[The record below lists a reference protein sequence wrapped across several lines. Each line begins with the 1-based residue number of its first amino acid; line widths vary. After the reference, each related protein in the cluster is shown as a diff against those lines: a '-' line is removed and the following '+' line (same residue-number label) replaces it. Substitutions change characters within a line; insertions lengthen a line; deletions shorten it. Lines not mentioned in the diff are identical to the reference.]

1 VEDNIMR
8 VIRKQGAHVSRVAAS
23 AVILT
28 ALSAAASAPSALA
41 QHQPHTLSAPVGGG
55 TISYRDINIP
65 TCIDPL
71 IAPTSAE
78 GLADFPTFDNLV
90 LLDGAGNA
98 RPDLATSWTFSHGGR
113 WMTFQLRHGVTFS
126 NGDPFDASV
135 VQFNLRR
142 VLGPV
147 GQTAGMSSF
156 LGPLRSVT
164 VDNKYRV
171 TLIFATPF
179 RPALPNLANDS
190 LGIVDPIALKK
201 VGATKF
207 CQYPIGTGPFKI
219 QTYASGG
226 TQITL
231 VKNPLHTWETPWAHH
246 NGPAYLD
253 KVVLKPVVS
262 DSTAVSELLSGG
274 VDISQVAGSQINR
287 VKGNSS
293 IQQYRVLGQFLVQ
306 LGFKTSQ
313 APFDKVEVRRAI
325 AEAVDRNALIQAAL
339 NGLGVPAYSPLG
351 SNVPFYDPAAK
362 SLAPQYNPSD
372 AQRIL
377 SADHVTG
384 PFTLLSG
391 NSPAIMAADEIIQ
404 GELANVGVKVS
415 IVSKPT
421 ADYIP
426 LAQKGNFDIIVD
438 NTYAPDADVL
448 YTSYNSTQETGGGL
462 NFTFYKSA
470 RLDNLLVAGRSTTNA
485 KDAVAVYSAAQRY
498 ILQNV
503 ITDPLW
509 IPEVVFGV
517 RKNVQGF
524 HTDVTGLWPL
534 FQDLYLAK

>member
-1 VEDNIMR
+1 
-8 VIRKQGAHVSRVAAS
+8 
-23 AVILT
+23 
-28 ALSAAASAPSALA
+28 
-41 QHQPHTLSAPVGGG
+41 
-55 TISYRDINIP
+55 
-65 TCIDPL
+65 
-71 IAPTSAE
+71 
-78 GLADFPTFDNLV
+78 
-90 LLDGAGNA
+90 
-98 RPDLATSWTFSHGGR
+98 
-113 WMTFQLRHGVTFS
+113 
-126 NGDPFDASV
+126 
-135 VQFNLRR
+135 
-142 VLGPV
+142 
-147 GQTAGMSSF
+147 
-156 LGPLRSVT
+156 
-164 VDNKYRV
+164 
-171 TLIFATPF
+171 
-179 RPALPNLANDS
+179 
-190 LGIVDPIALKK
+190 
-201 VGATKF
+201 
-207 CQYPIGTGPFKI
+207 
-219 QTYASGG
+219 
-226 TQITL
+226 
-231 VKNPLHTWETPWAHH
+231 
-246 NGPAYLD
+246 
-253 KVVLKPVVS
+253 VS

-485 KDAVAVYSAAQRY
+485 KDAVAAYSAAQRY

>member
-485 KDAVAVYSAAQRY
+485 KDAVAAYSAAQRY

>member
-1 VEDNIMR
+1 MR

-485 KDAVAVYSAAQRY
+485 KDAVAAYSAAQRY

>member
-1 VEDNIMR
+1 VEEQIMHT
-8 VIRKQGAHVSRVAAS
+8 IRKQGARVSRAAA
-23 AVILT
+23 AVVTLAT
-28 ALSAAASAPSALA
+28 LLAASAPSALA
-41 QHQPHTLSAPVGGG
+41 QHASRTLSTPIRGG
-55 TISYRDINIP
+55 TINYRDINVP

-71 IAPTSAE
+71 VAPTSAE

-90 LLDGAGNA
+90 LLDGAGHA

-113 WMTFQLRHGVTFS
+113 WMTFTLRQGVVFS

-135 VQFNLRR
+135 VKFNLQR

-147 GQTAGMSSF
+147 GQAAGMSSF
-156 LGPLRSVT
+156 LGPLRSVRI
-164 VDNKYRV
+164 DGKYKV

-201 VGATKF
+201 VGATRF

-219 QTYASGG
+219 QTYAPGG

-231 VKNPLHTWETPWAHH
+231 VKNPLHTWETPWAH
-246 NGPAYLD
+246 NRGPAYLD
-253 KVVLKPVVS
+253 KIVIKPIVS

-274 VDISQVAGSQINR
+274 VDISQVAGSQISR

-293 IQQYRVLGQFLVQ
+293 IRQYRVLGQFLVQ
-306 LGFKTSQ
+306 LGFKTSE
-313 APFDKVEVRRAI
+313 APFDKVEVRRAL
-325 AEAVDRNALIQAAL
+325 AEAVDRDGLIKAAL
-339 NGLGVPAYSPLG
+339 NGLGVPAYSPIG
-351 SNVPFYDPAAK
+351 SNVPYYDPATK
-362 SLAPQYNPSD
+362 NLAPRYNPSD

-384 PFTLLSG
+384 PFTLLSS
-391 NSPAIMAADEIIQ
+391 NIPEVTAADELIQ
-404 GELANVGVKVS
+404 AELGNVGVKVKV
-415 IVSKPT
+415 VSKPT
-421 ADYIP
+421 ADYIS
-426 LAQKGNFDIIVD
+426 LAQKGNFDLIVD
-438 NTYAPDADVL
+438 RFYSPDADVL
-448 YTSYNSTQETGGGL
+448 YSTYHSTQETGGGL

-470 RLDNLLVAGRSTTNA
+470 ALDKLLVEGRSTFDNKQA
-485 KDAVAVYSAAQRY
+485 AAAYSAAQRF
-498 ILQNV
+498 ILKNV

-509 IPEVVFGV
+509 IPVTIFGV

-534 FQDLYLAK
+534 FQDLYLAH

>member
-190 LGIVDPIALKK
+190 LGIVDPIALKQE
-201 VGATKF
+201 GATKF

-231 VKNPLHTWETPWAHH
+231 VKNPLHTWETPWAQH

-253 KVVLKPVVS
+253 KIVLKPIVS